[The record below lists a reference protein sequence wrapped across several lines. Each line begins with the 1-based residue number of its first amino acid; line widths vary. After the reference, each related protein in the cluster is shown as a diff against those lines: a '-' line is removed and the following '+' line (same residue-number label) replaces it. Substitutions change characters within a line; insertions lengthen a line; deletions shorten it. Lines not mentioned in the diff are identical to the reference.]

1 MNQDG
6 LEQLK
11 RVERL
16 LAHLLAGRSL
26 GIGSSPSAII
36 STGEERIDTEA
47 RMQ

>member
-16 LAHLLAGRSL
+16 LTHLLAVRSL

-36 STGEERIDTEA
+36 ARLEERIDAEA
-47 RMQ
+47 RM

>member
-1 MNQDG
+1 MDQDG
-6 LEQLK
+6 LEQLD

-16 LAHLLAGRSL
+16 LAHLLAVRSL

-36 STGEERIDTEA
+36 FKLEERMDSEA

>member
-1 MNQDG
+1 MDQDG
-6 LEQLK
+6 LEQLD

-16 LAHLLAGRSL
+16 LAHLLAVRSL

-36 STGEERIDTEA
+36 SRLEERIDSVA